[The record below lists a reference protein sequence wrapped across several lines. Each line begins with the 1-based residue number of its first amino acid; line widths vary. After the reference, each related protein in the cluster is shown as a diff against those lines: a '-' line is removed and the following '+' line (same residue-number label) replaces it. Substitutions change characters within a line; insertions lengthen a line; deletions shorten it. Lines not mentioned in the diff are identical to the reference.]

1 MARCGP
7 RGPRERATRASVGFI
22 LMNPTPIDVLR
33 ARRAG
38 ADDDHRVALV
48 VEGGCMR
55 GVISAGAVTALE
67 HLGLAQRFDAVYGV
81 SAGAFDA
88 AYMLA
93 GQAAMGTTIYF
104 EDLPATQFVRA
115 RRMLAARPPLALDEG
130 IDEIVARR
138 KPLNVAAVEDARPE
152 FHVRATCLQPD
163 ALERPPPRALK
174 TPPALPLRR
183 SRAARRL
190 PLPSGPPVRITGCRL
205 YDGGL
210 LSPLPVELAAADGA
224 THILVL
230 RTRPDGPAIRRHAH
244 VERAMLS
251 WLHRAHPETRSMPV
265 VPGRRY
271 ERQLAALPAGI
282 TAHGEPQVQVIVPQA
297 PPMSQSEMN
306 PAALRAGAWTG
317 LHSVERVMGEWVDR
331 GVLHAHAWR

>member
-1 MARCGP
+1 MK
-7 RGPRERATRASVGFI
+7 
-22 LMNPTPIDVLR
+22 PTPIDVLR
-33 ARRAG
+33 SRRAG

-67 HLGLAQRFDAVYGV
+67 HLHLAQQFDAVYGV
-81 SAGAFDA
+81 SAGAFDG

-104 EDLPATQFVRA
+104 EDLPAARFVSP
-115 RRMLAARPPLALDEG
+115 RRMLAARPLIALDEV

-138 KPLNVAAVEDARPE
+138 KPLDVAAVEGARPA
-152 FHVRATCLQPD
+152 FHVLATCIEHR
-163 ALERPPPRALK
+163 ALERPHG
-174 TPPALPLRR
+174 PLLERL
-183 SRAARRL
+183 RAAARV
-190 PLPSGPPVRITGCRL
+190 PLLSGPPVRINGCRL

-265 VPGRRY
+265 MPGRRY
-271 ERQLAALPAGI
+271 ERQLAALPGGI
-282 TAHGEPQVQVIVPQA
+282 TAHGEAQVQVIVPHA
-297 PPMSQSEMN
+297 PPMSQSEMD
-306 PAALRAGAWTG
+306 PAALRAGAWSG
-317 LHSVERVMGEWVDR
+317 LTSVERVMRERVDR

>member
-1 MARCGP
+1 MQP
-7 RGPRERATRASVGFI
+7 T
-22 LMNPTPIDVLR
+22 PTPIDVLR

-38 ADDDHRVALV
+38 ADDDHHVALV

-104 EDLPATQFVRA
+104 DDLPAANFMRA
-115 RRMLAARPPLALDEG
+115 RRMLAARPAIALDEMV
-130 IDEIVARR
+130 DEIVARR
-138 KPLNVAAVEDARPE
+138 KPLDVAAVEEARPE
-152 FHVRATCLQPD
+152 FHVLATCLEHR
-163 ALERPPPRALK
+163 ALERPHG
-174 TPPALPLRR
+174 PLLERL
-183 SRAARRL
+183 RAAARV
-190 PLPSGPPVRITGCRL
+190 PLLSGPPVRINGCRL

-210 LSPLPVELAAADGA
+210 LSPLPVEMAAADGA

-265 VPGRRY
+265 VPGGRY
-271 ERQLAALPAGI
+271 ERQLATLPGGV
-282 TAHGEPQVQVIVPQA
+282 TTHGEVQVQVIVPDA
-297 PPMSQSEMN
+297 PPMSQSEMD

-317 LHSVERVMGEWVDR
+317 LTGVERVMGERVDR
-331 GVLHAHAWR
+331 SVLHAHEWR

>member
-1 MARCGP
+1 MQ
-7 RGPRERATRASVGFI
+7 
-22 LMNPTPIDVLR
+22 PTPIDVLR

-81 SAGAFDA
+81 SAGAFDG

-104 EDLPATQFVRA
+104 EDLPAAHFVRA
-115 RRMLAARPPLALDEG
+115 RRMLAARPPIALDEVV
-130 IDEIVARR
+130 DEIVARR
-138 KPLNVAAVEDARPE
+138 KPLDLAAVEDARPE
-152 FHVRATCLQPD
+152 FHVLATCLEHR
-163 ALERPPPRALK
+163 ALERLHG
-174 TPPALPLRR
+174 PLLERL
-183 SRAARRL
+183 RAAARV
-190 PLPSGPPVRITGCRL
+190 PLLSGPPVRIYGCRL

-230 RTRPDGPAIRRHAH
+230 RTRPDGPAIKRHAR

-265 VPGRRY
+265 VPARRY

-282 TAHGEPQVQVIVPQA
+282 TSHGEAQVQVIVPDA
-297 PPMSQSEMN
+297 PPMSQSEMD
-306 PAALRAGAWTG
+306 PATLRAGAWTG
-317 LHSVERVMGEWVDR
+317 LTSVERVMGEHVDR
-331 GVLHAHAWR
+331 DVLHAHAWR

>member
-1 MARCGP
+1 MK
-7 RGPRERATRASVGFI
+7 
-22 LMNPTPIDVLR
+22 PTPIDVLR

-81 SAGAFDA
+81 SAGAFDG

-104 EDLPATQFVRA
+104 EDLPAARFVSA
-115 RRMLAARPPLALDEG
+115 RRMLTARPLLALDEV

-138 KPLNVAAVEDARPE
+138 KPLDVAAVEDARPE
-152 FHVRATCLQPD
+152 FHVLATCLEHR
-163 ALERPPPRALK
+163 ALESPHG
-174 TPPALPLRR
+174 PLLERL
-183 SRAARRL
+183 RAAARV
-190 PLPSGPPVRITGCRL
+190 PLLSGPPVRINGCRL

-244 VERAMLS
+244 VERAMLR
-251 WLHRAHPETRSMPV
+251 WMHRTHPETRSMPV
-265 VPGRRY
+265 MPGRRY
-271 ERQLAALPAGI
+271 ERQLATLPAGV
-282 TAHGEPQVQVIVPQA
+282 TAHGDAQVQVIVPEA
-297 PPMSQSEMN
+297 PPMSQSEMD
-306 PAALRAGAWTG
+306 PAVLRAGAWTG
-317 LHSVERVMGEWVDR
+317 LTSVERVMGERVDR
-331 GVLHAHAWR
+331 DVLHAWR

>member
-1 MARCGP
+1 MK
-7 RGPRERATRASVGFI
+7 
-22 LMNPTPIDVLR
+22 PTAIDVLR

-38 ADDDHRVALV
+38 AKDQHRVALV

-67 HLGLAQRFDAVYGV
+67 HLRLAQRLDAVYGV
-81 SAGAFDA
+81 SAGALDC

-93 GQAAMGTTIYF
+93 GQAAMGTSIYF
-104 EDLPATQFVRA
+104 DDLPAAHFVRA
-115 RRMLAARPPLALDEG
+115 RRILAGRPPIALDVV

-138 KPLNVAAVEDARPE
+138 KRLDVAAVEGARPE
-152 FHVRATCLQPD
+152 FHVLATCLEHR
-163 ALERPPPRALK
+163 ALERPHG
-174 TPPALPLRR
+174 PLLERL
-183 SRAARRL
+183 RAAARV
-190 PLPSGPPVRITGCRL
+190 PLLSGPPVRINGCRL

-230 RTRPDGPAIRRHAH
+230 RTRPDGPAVRRHGH

-251 WLHRAHPETRSMPV
+251 WLRRAHPETRSMPV
-265 VPGRRY
+265 VPGGSY
-271 ERQLAALPAGI
+271 EHQLAALPAGI
-282 TAHGEPQVQVIVPQA
+282 TAHGDAQVQVIVPHA

-306 PAALRAGAWTG
+306 PTALRAGAWTG
-317 LHSVERVMGEWVDR
+317 LTSVERVVGERVDR
-331 GVLHAHAWR
+331 GVLDAHAWR

>member
-1 MARCGP
+1 MK
-7 RGPRERATRASVGFI
+7 
-22 LMNPTPIDVLR
+22 PTPIDVLC

-38 ADDDHRVALV
+38 VNDDHRVALV

-67 HLGLAQRFDAVYGV
+67 HLHLAQRFDAVYGV
-81 SAGAFDA
+81 SAGALA
-88 AYMLA
+88 CAYMLA

-104 EDLPATQFVRA
+104 DDLPAAHLVRA
-115 RRMLAARPPLALDEG
+115 RRIVAARPPIALDEV
-130 IDEIVARR
+130 IDDIVARR
-138 KPLNVAAVEDARPE
+138 KRLDVAAVENARPE
-152 FHVRATCLQPD
+152 FHVLATCLEHR
-163 ALERPPPRALK
+163 ALERPHG
-174 TPPALPLRR
+174 PLLERL
-183 SRAARRL
+183 RAAARV
-190 PLPSGPPVRITGCRL
+190 PLLSGPPVRINGCRL

-210 LSPLPVELAAADGA
+210 LSPLPVDLAAADGA

-230 RTRPDGPAIRRHAH
+230 RTRPDGPAVRRHAH

-265 VPGRRY
+265 VPGGRY

-282 TAHGEPQVQVIVPQA
+282 TAHGEAQVQVIVPHS

-317 LHSVERVMGEWVDR
+317 LTSVERVVGERVDR
-331 GVLHAHAWR
+331 GVLVAHTWR

>member
-1 MARCGP
+1 MQ
-7 RGPRERATRASVGFI
+7 
-22 LMNPTPIDVLR
+22 PTPIEVLR

-81 SAGAFDA
+81 SAGAFDS

-104 EDLPATQFVRA
+104 EDLPAAHFVRA
-115 RRMLAARPPLALDEG
+115 RRMLTARPLLALDEVV
-130 IDEIVARR
+130 DEIVARR
-138 KPLNVAAVEDARPE
+138 KPLDVAAVEAARPE
-152 FHVRATCLQPD
+152 FHVLATCLEHR
-163 ALERPPPRALK
+163 ALER
-174 TPPALPLRR
+174 THGPLLERL
-183 SRAARRL
+183 RAAARV
-190 PLPSGPPVRITGCRL
+190 PLLSGPPVRINGCRL

-244 VERAMLS
+244 VERAMIS

-265 VPGRRY
+265 APSRRY
-271 ERQLAALPAGI
+271 ERQLAALPAGV
-282 TAHGEPQVQVIVPQA
+282 TAHGDAQVQVIVPDA

-317 LHSVERVMGEWVDR
+317 LTSVERAMGEQVDR
-331 GVLHAHAWR
+331 SVLRAHAWQ

>member
-1 MARCGP
+1 
-7 RGPRERATRASVGFI
+7 
-22 LMNPTPIDVLR
+22 
-33 ARRAG
+33 
-38 ADDDHRVALV
+38 
-48 VEGGCMR
+48 
-55 GVISAGAVTALE
+55 
-67 HLGLAQRFDAVYGV
+67 LAQRFDAVYGV
-81 SAGAFDA
+81 SAGAFDG

-104 EDLPATQFVRA
+104 EDLPAAQFVRA
-115 RRMLAARPPLALDEG
+115 RRMLAARPPLALDEV

-138 KPLNVAAVEDARPE
+138 KPLDVAAVENARPE
-152 FHVRATCLQPD
+152 FHVLATCLEHR
-163 ALERPPPRALK
+163 ALESPHG
-174 TPPALPLRR
+174 PLLERL
-183 SRAARRL
+183 RAAARV
-190 PLPSGPPVRITGCRL
+190 PLLSGPPVRINGCRL

-265 VPGRRY
+265 VPSRRY

-282 TAHGEPQVQVIVPQA
+282 TAHGEAQVQVIVPDA
-297 PPMSQSEMN
+297 PPMSQSEMD
-306 PAALRAGAWTG
+306 PAVLRAGAWTG
-317 LHSVERVMGEWVDR
+317 LTSVERVMGERVDR